1 MGTKV
6 VNQTCFTLL
15 AGGASHFDK
24 QTECRY
30 YLGISSIS
38 KFGKVT
44 ISNLRTS
51 LGYFSLEI
59 PSEGDWENN
68 ILFQCLSQ

>member
-44 ISNLRTS
+44 ISNLRIS
-51 LGYFSLEI
+51 LGYFSL
-59 PSEGDWENN
+59 
-68 ILFQCLSQ
+68 